1 MPLALHVIGKQWR
14 LDQQEAAQAPDYQ
27 LAFLLGGQVTT

>member
-14 LDQQEAAQAPDYQ
+14 LDQQEAAQTPDYQ
-27 LAFLLGGQVTT
+27 LTLLLDG